1 MNLQLLHTPEGVRD
15 IYHMECE
22 KKLKVQELIHERL
35 KSFGYQD
42 IQTPMFEYFDVFG
55 KDMGTVPSREFYK
68 FFDRDGNTLVLRP
81 DMTPSV
87 ARAAATLYEE
97 NDMPARLCYM
107 GNTFINYSSYQGR
120 MKEITQIG
128 AELIGEDSEDAD
140 AELLAIVAEALK
152 SVGLSDF
159 QIHIGHADFFG
170 KLLECVDAEEE
181 ILMQIRDLIGNRNYY
196 GVEEILYEIQAP
208 KEVKKI
214 FELLADLI
222 GGEEVL
228 DCAMEVAEYTGAVD
242 AVKRLKKI
250 FSILKA
256 YGVEKNISIDLSM
269 SGTYGYYTGIIF
281 RGYTFGTGDA
291 IVRGGRYDNLMSK
304 FGKDAASIGF
314 GIVVDRL
321 MDAINRQKI
330 HVPMN
335 YRNCMIVYEPA
346 YVKAAVDLAQNYRRQ
361 LIHTECMRKDHDRDL
376 EVYKGLAK
384 DRNIDTVIYVE
395 DDKNIR
401 TV

>member
-1 MNLQLLHTPEGVRD
+1 MDLKLLHTPEGVRD

-42 IQTPMFEYFDVFG
+42 IQTPMFEFFDVFG
-55 KDMGTVPSREFYK
+55 KDMGTVASRELYK
-68 FFDRDGNTLVLRP
+68 FFDREGNTLVLRP

-97 NDMPARLCYM
+97 SDMPARLCYM

-128 AELIGEDSEDAD
+128 AELIGENNADAD
-140 AELLAIVAEALK
+140 AELIAVVAESLK
-152 SVGLSDF
+152 AVGLSDF
-159 QIHIGHADFFG
+159 RINIGHADFFG
-170 KLLECVDAEEE
+170 KLLDCVDADEE
-181 ILMQIRDLIGNRNYY
+181 ILMQIRDLIGNRNFY

-208 KEVKKI
+208 EEVKKS
-214 FELLADLI
+214 FEILADLI
-222 GGEEVL
+222 GSEEIL
-228 DCAMEVAEYTGAVD
+228 DKAMEVAEYTGAVK

-250 FSILKA
+250 ARILKA
-256 YGVEKNISIDLSM
+256 YGVEQNISFDLSM
-269 SGTYGYYTGIIF
+269 SGTYGYYTGIVF

-321 MDAINRQKI
+321 MDALNRQKI

-335 YRNCMIVYEPA
+335 YRNCMIVYEA
-346 YVKAAVDLAQNYRRQ
+346 QHVKAAVDLAQNYRRQ
-361 LIHTECMRKDHDRDL
+361 LIHTECMRKDPARDL

-395 DDKNIR
+395 DEKNIR
-401 TV
+401 TI